1 MKLRNYVSIM
11 HTDSYIKIYR
21 QNQKNLIIEGKLDA
35 LDLDA
40 YLDKEV
46 SLASGSADR
55 QGVVFIIE

>member
-1 MKLRNYVSIM
+1 MFRSCIQIHILRFINR
-11 HTDSYIKIYR
+11 IKR
-21 QNQKNLIIEGKLDA
+21 NLIIEGKLDA

>member
-11 HTDSYIKIYR
+11 HTDSYIKIYK
-21 QNQKNLIIEGKLDA
+21 QNQKNLIMEGKLDA

-46 SLASGSADR
+46 SGSEDR

>member
-1 MKLRNYVSIM
+1 M
-11 HTDSYIKIYR
+11 HTDSYIKIYK

>member
-11 HTDSYIKIYR
+11 HTGSYIKLYK
-21 QNQKNLIIEGKLDA
+21 QNYKNLILEGDLDA

-46 SLASGSADR
+46 FLASGSADR